1 MPKQNQP
8 YTYRPDDDPITLAQ
22 RFNLPP
28 NALIDANPGGYPFQ
42 TGQTINIPQTY
53 EYRAPAT
60 TGPNVLV
67 SPNSPTGSF
76 LGGNPYDRTVNTGY
90 SATGGATPS
99 SPLDPR
105 SRSTNMNQSLM
116 DMRGRGYGQP
126 DAADRINDMRGRG
139 YGQTS
144 ALPTQTGYWQDPAG
158 GTTPALAEGD
168 FYGYER
174 DPETG
179 RSVRVIKNAA
189 TDNFLKEL
197 RWDPQARKY
206 VSIARLLKQGKLDL
220 KGNWNK
226 TSKRQRRGAAQQRN
240 RQQVE
245 ERQDYSLAN
254 SLITF
259 SGSSG

>member
-1 MPKQNQP
+1 MPKKNTP
-8 YTYRPDDDPITLAQ
+8 YTYRPDDDPISLAE

-28 NALIDANPGGYPFQ
+28 NAIINANPGAWPASV
-42 TGQTINIPQTY
+42 GQTINIPQTF
-53 EYRAPAT
+53 EYRPSAT
-60 TGPNVLV
+60 TGPSVLV

-90 SATGGATPS
+90 TASGGSTPP

-116 DMRGRGYGQP
+116 DMRGRTYGQP
-126 DAADRINDMRGRG
+126 DAIDQLNALRSRGAG
-139 YGQTS
+139 VNNT
-144 ALPTQTGYWQDPAG
+144 LPTQAGVWQDPVS
-158 GTTPALAEGD
+158 TTPDTAAGE

-179 RSVRVIKNAA
+179 RSVRVIKSGNDA
-189 TDNFLKEL
+189 FLKEL
-197 RWDPQARKY
+197 RWDPQARKF

-226 TSKRQRRGAAQQRN
+226 TSKRQRRGAAQARKQ
-240 RQQVE
+240 QQVE
-245 ERQDYSLAN
+245 QAQDYTLAN

-259 SGSSG
+259 STSSG